1 MTFEEVNPGDIIKI
15 KESKRWLQFLDPVMD
30 KEIPVHHVDVF
41 GSCPEF
47 IIVYENGYTYKDGSP
62 KTTVYGLSNYE
73 VEYLKHNEISDKR
86 WNWIW
91 SGDGIGKNNTLYDS
105 PIRKDTR
112 YRYMW
117 QRYDEKQ
124 GYYVCPFCGKKL
136 NPINKIDV
144 TTSEDRDPDY
154 VVKECD
160 CEGWKAREKKYS
172 KMLDL
177 QKKIEKIENEIL
189 EGTSLE
195 DLVVPYE
202 KKEE

>member
-30 KEIPVHHVDVF
+30 KEIPVHHVDVI
-41 GSCPEF
+41 GSSPSF
-47 IIVYENGYTYKDGSP
+47 VIVYENGHIYEDGSP
-62 KTTVYGLSNYE
+62 STTVYGLDNYE

-105 PIRKDTR
+105 PIRKDIR

-117 QRYDEKQ
+117 QRYNEKQ
-124 GYYVCPFCGKKL
+124 GYYVCPFCGKEL

-154 VVKECD
+154 VVKECN
-160 CEGWKAREKKYS
+160 CEGWKEREK
-172 KMLDL
+172 
-177 QKKIEKIENEIL
+177 NIL
-189 EGTSLE
+189 
-195 DLVVPYE
+195 
-202 KKEE
+202 KC